1 MPCYLVQ
8 VEIYSIAVDKRQKEL
23 EKYVIRTNP
32 SLLFSHWH
40 VLYCTVLYCCR
51 ISLKVEDSDE
61 DADVQDNSSPM
72 AKGKAAAAV
81 DSKVLDEWKR
91 ANGNNNN
98 NNNKNSKA
106 SNNGA
111 QKGPVKVSLANGK
124 DAKSCEW

>member
-1 MPCYLVQ
+1 MLLGTGGNILDCR
-8 VEIYSIAVDKRQKEL
+8 RQATEGARKVRHTNKPFTFVFTL
-23 EKYVIRTNP
+23 TRT
-32 SLLFSHWH
+32 

-124 DAKSCEW
+124 DAKSCE